1 MTHTGYSKSSQP
13 FPCSFDGG
21 ADLTTPLQWESRHL
35 SSVHA
40 TVPRQPPQVQ
50 GLEVP
55 TSTLGSMTRNRRH
68 TCGAP
73 TVLACTSPG
82 PGAHLPFLAS
92 RSAPPL
98 PSSCSQ
104 QGWASPRFFKASAAL
119 WSPSSPVRG
128 VFSWTSLSPVSL
140 HLGPSSSAP
149 PRPANCRPI
158 MLLLWLKLRWS
169 ARAAYLHLLQTAC
182 SFLQPQ
188 NLGLVTATWFSG
200 WFYLAQISLLGSYN
214 SLSLLAQD
222 MAKQRLFLFF
232 ASFFIYYLMVSFPAC
247 LSLSSTVVCSFS
259 TLTGVIL
266 QYFQSPGS
274 HIHSHLCQLAQRFPY
289 PCGNTTLSCS
299 LSSLL

>member
-1 MTHTGYSKSSQP
+1 MTHTGYSKSFQP

-82 PGAHLPFLAS
+82 PGAHLPLLAS

-98 PSSCSQ
+98 PSSRSQ
-104 QGWASPRFFKASAAL
+104 QGWASPCFFKASPAL
-119 WSPSSPVRG
+119 WSRLPRCVESSPEPP
-128 VFSWTSLSPVSL
+128 SPVSL

-149 PRPANCRPI
+149 PTPAKCRPI
-158 MLLLWLKLRWS
+158 MLLLWLKLRRS
-169 ARAAYLHLLQTAC
+169 VRAAYLHLLQLAC

-188 NLGLVTATWFSG
+188 NLGLVTATWFNG
-200 WFYLAQISLLGSYN
+200 CFYLAQISLLGSYN
-214 SLSLLAQD
+214 SLSLLARD